1 MAMEEI
7 VEKEKEMRQLVDLTS
22 LLYDRSQ
29 ELTGRAESAENQT
42 TRLIDQVTKM
52 EESN

>member
-29 ELTGRAESAENQT
+29 ELTTRAEAAEN
-42 TRLIDQVTKM
+42 
-52 EESN
+52 